1 MGQAPLNRDEQIEF
15 MKTVR
20 ERRAAAVERWSKS
33 EMIQA
38 ALREPA
44 HRDAHDSQ
52 YSRKNVIGRR
62 CA

>member
-1 MGQAPLNRDEQIEF
+1 MGEAPLNRDEQIKF
-15 MKTVR
+15 MTNAR

-38 ALREPA
+38 ALGEPA
-44 HRDAHDSQ
+44 HRDAHASQ

>member
-15 MKTVR
+15 MKNAR
-20 ERRAAAVERWSKS
+20 ERREEAVARWSKS
-33 EMIQA
+33 EMLQA

-44 HRDAHDSQ
+44 HRDAHNSQ
-52 YSRKNVIGRR
+52 YSRKNVLGRR